1 MKDRRYSPYPI
12 PAAGIILLR
21 EGEIE
26 PEVLLVRRGHPP
38 AEGQWTFP
46 GGASLLG
53 ETIRDCARRE
63 AQEEIGLELE
73 ILEVVE
79 VVDRIF
85 RDAQGQIEYHYLIVD
100 FLAEVRGGEMKPGND
115 VLEAKWVPVSFA
127 CREVLAPSTIKVLQK
142 ALQLWNEKQRYSS

>member
-1 MKDRRYSPYPI
+1 MKDRQYPPYPI

-21 EGEIE
+21 EGETE

-46 GGASLLG
+46 GGALLLG
-53 ETIRDCARRE
+53 ETIRECAHRE
-63 AQEEIGLELE
+63 AREEIGLELE

-100 FLAEVRGGEMKPGND
+100 FLAKVKGGEIKPGDD
-115 VLEAKWVPVSFA
+115 VLEAKWVPVFSA
-127 CREVLAPSTIKVLQK
+127 CREILSPSTGEILQK
-142 ALQLWNEKQRYSS
+142 ALQLWKQIPQQP